1 MITIRELSSHDE
13 LYDFV
18 HFPFLLFG
26 DDHPQWAPP
35 IISDELD
42 NLNPQKNPVFN
53 HVEVRYF
60 MAYRHEQPVGR
71 IAGIINGLEVRELDI
86 PKIRFGYFDYI
97 DDPDVSKALLN
108 QVRQMGKEH
117 ELEFLEGPLG
127 LSNLDKAGMLVEGF
141 EEPNTM
147 VTWYGMPH
155 YPSHLEQL
163 GYEKEKEWVEYEIQ
177 IPEDGPSDKIER
189 FAELIRERY
198 NLHMVRFSNTKEILG
213 YADEMFDLINKTYSN
228 LSTYIPIKPDQIA
241 YYKDRYLK
249 FLHPDFINCV
259 ADENGNL
266 VAFAITMPSFSEALR
281 KANGKLFPFG
291 WYHLLKARYFPRKA
305 AFYLIG
311 IKPEFQNK
319 GVPSI
324 IFKEMNEVFNKNGIT
339 TVESNPE
346 LADNEAIRSLWK
358 KYENRLHKRRRTYRD
373 SL

>member
-26 DDHPQWAPP
+26 DDHPYWAPP

-42 NLNPQKNPVFN
+42 NLDPHKNPVFN
-53 HVEVRYF
+53 HVEVKYF
-60 MAYRHEQPVGR
+60 MAYRDDQPVGR
-71 IAGIINGLEVRELDI
+71 IAGIINKLEVRELNI
-86 PKIRFGYFDYI
+86 PKIRFGYFDCI
-97 DDPDVSKALLN
+97 DDPDVFEALLN
-108 QVRQMGKEH
+108 QVRQMGNENG
-117 ELEFLEGPLG
+117 LEFIEGPLG
-127 LSNLDKAGMLVEGF
+127 LSNMDKAGMLVDGF

-147 VTWYGMPH
+147 ITWYGLPH
-155 YPSHLEQL
+155 YSSHLEQL
-163 GYEKEKEWVEYEIQ
+163 GYKKEKEWVEYEIQ
-177 IPEDGPSDKIER
+177 IPDSSPPKVER
-189 FAELIRERY
+189 FSKLIKDRY
-198 NLHMVRFSNTKEILG
+198 NLHMIRFSNTKEILE

-228 LSTYIPIKPDQIA
+228 LSTYIPIKSDQIA
-241 YYKDRYLK
+241 YYKDQYLR

-259 ADENGNL
+259 ADEDGNL
-266 VAFAITMPSFSEALR
+266 IAFAITMPSFSRALR
-281 KANGKLFPFG
+281 KAGGKILPFG

-311 IKPEFQNK
+311 IKPEYQNK
-319 GVPSI
+319 GVTSI
-324 IFKEMNEVFNKNGIT
+324 IFKEMNEVFNQHGIT

-358 KYENRLHKRRRTYRD
+358 NYENRLHKRRRTYRD